1 MTSEPQRLQY
11 LEAMGLTAWVAR
23 YRLPNARPSEA
34 CEWAPPAT
42 PTLVAPADRLH
53 ALLEEAEPPAVKQP
67 ASATPPP
74 TPRAAQPGRARQLL
88 GGDVTQAGAG
98 PEADFEASGL
108 HHEAPINQEPLRFSL
123 QVACLDDRWLLLIP
137 GGDPPADVHLNLL
150 ANLLRAVGI
159 SPSRSPLFQGFRW
172 PPVEGLPAESPL
184 EEAREGLQAFIA
196 GAGRHGWAP
205 ERVLLFGSDETL
217 DRVLNLES
225 EHCELLDLP
234 GWQGPSLGELAI
246 SAEAKRVLWPSLMTW
261 REAWRSN
268 SRSSE
273 GGSPLFPGDEAPSHD
288 SPSHD

>member
-34 CEWAPPAT
+34 CEWAPPERPAT
-42 PTLVAPADRLH
+42 APPAERLH
-53 ALLEEAEPPAVKQP
+53 ALLEDAEPPMARQP
-67 ASATPPP
+67 ASVASPPP
-74 TPRAAQPGRARQLL
+74 SPRAAQPGRARLLL
-88 GGDVTQAGAG
+88 GGGGVEAGAG
-98 PEADFEASGL
+98 QAADAAEAASAS
-108 HHEAPINQEPLRFSL
+108 EAPANQEPLRFSL
-123 QVACLDDRWLLLIP
+123 QVACLDDRWLLLMP
-137 GGDPPADVHLNLL
+137 GDEPPAEVHLKLL

-159 SPSRSPLFQGFRW
+159 TPSRLPRFQGFRW

-217 DRVLNLES
+217 DRVLSLDS

-234 GWQGPSLGELAI
+234 GWHGPGLDTLA
-246 SAEAKRVLWPSLMTW
+246 SSGEAKRALWPSLVTW
-261 REAWRSN
+261 RKAWHSN
-268 SRSSE
+268 SEEESLSRP
-273 GGSPLFPGDEAPSHD
+273 GGEAPGHD
-288 SPSHD
+288 